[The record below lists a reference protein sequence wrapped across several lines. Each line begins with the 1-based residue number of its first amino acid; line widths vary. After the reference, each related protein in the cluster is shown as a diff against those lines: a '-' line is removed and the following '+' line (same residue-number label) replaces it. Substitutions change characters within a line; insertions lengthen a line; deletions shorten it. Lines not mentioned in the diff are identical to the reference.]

1 MGKYVFKLPDVGEG
15 TAEAEVVNWYVKPGD
30 HVAEDQPLV
39 DVMTD
44 KATVELTSPVAG
56 VVASIHGEPGQM
68 SAVGAPLVILDVEGA
83 GNASE
88 AEAAAPASA
97 PKAAPAA
104 APTVVEHADEVAA
117 TPQPDGLGLMG
128 NYLFKLPDVGE
139 GTAEAELVE
148 WKVKVGDHVAE
159 DQPLADVMTDK
170 ATVELTS
177 PVAGRVVALN
187 GEPGKMVAVGSAIV
201 GLEVEGAGN
210 VSAAAP
216 KAAAPAP
223 KAEAKP
229 APVAKAPEPKPAAVK
244 PASAAALP
252 SGGAKPAFA
261 TRTAGERPLASPAV
275 RKRAHD
281 LGVELQF
288 VAGSGPAGRIEHG
301 DLDAYVA
308 CGGRGGRAPASGG
321 GSAYAVREG
330 GQEVKII
337 GLRRRIAEKMQQAK
351 RSIPHIT
358 YVEEVDATE
367 LDALRVYLN
376 ASKRADQP
384 KLTLLPFF
392 IRAMAKVLPEHPQI
406 NARYDDEAGVLH
418 QSAGVH
424 VGIATQGPNGLLVP
438 VVRHAEALDIWG
450 CANEIGRVTAAARDG
465 SASRDELSGSTIT
478 ITSLGTLGGVVHT
491 PVINHPEVAIVGP
504 NKIVERPVVRHG
516 KIEVRKMM
524 NISSSFDHRIVDGW
538 DAAMFIQKI
547 KGLLEHPAALF
558 VD

>member
-30 HVAEDQPLV
+30 SVAEDQPLV

-83 GNASE
+83 GNAS
-88 AEAAAPASA
+88 AADLAPAPKAAA
-97 PKAAPAA
+97 KAAPAA
-104 APTVVEHADEVAA
+104 VVVEHATEEAA
-117 TPQPDGLGLMG
+117 TPQPDMMGLQG

-187 GEPGKMVAVGSAIV
+187 GEPGKMAAVGSVLV

-210 VSAAAP
+210 VKASAAPAPTGAKAAPVKTEARAPEP
-216 KAAAPAP
+216 KAAAP
-223 KAEAKP
+223 KP
-229 APVAKAPEPKPAAVK
+229 APAAPRANT
-244 PASAAALP
+244 
-252 SGGAKPAFA
+252 GAQPAFA
-261 TRTAGERPLASPAV
+261 SRLANERPLASPAV
-275 RKRAHD
+275 RQRAQD
-281 LGVELQF
+281 LGIALQF

-308 CGGRGGRAPASGG
+308 SSGRTGARAPASGG
-321 GSAYAVREG
+321 GGSSYAQREG
-330 GQEVKII
+330 GQEIKII
-337 GLRRRIAEKMQQAK
+337 GLRRRIAEKMQEAK
-351 RSIPHIT
+351 RKIPHIT

-367 LDALRVYLN
+367 LEALRVYLN
-376 ASKRADQP
+376 ASKRPDQP

-392 IRAMAKVLPEHPQI
+392 IRAMVKVLPEHPQI
-406 NARYDDEAGVLH
+406 NARFDDEAGVLH

-450 CANEIGRVTAAARDG
+450 CATEIGRVTGAARDG
-465 SASRDELSGSTIT
+465 SATRDELSGSTIT
-478 ITSLGTLGGVVHT
+478 LTSLGTLGGLVHT

-504 NKIVERPVVRHG
+504 NKMIERPVVRHG

-538 DAAMFIQKI
+538 DAATFIQKI